1 MENIKVMGFTLF
13 VFSVGLLHFIS
24 LVCGAPLAPALYVF
38 GDSLFDSGNNNLLPT
53 VSKANFKPYGVDF
66 VRGDTGRF
74 SNGRLVPDFIAEF
87 LGLPYPPPSISIRIS
102 TPVTGLNYAS
112 ASCGILPE
120 TGQFLGKC
128 LSLDD
133 QIDLFQHTVK
143 SSLPEHFKGR
153 PNEQSEH
160 LSKSIFVVCIGSND
174 YMSNYLKPKTSDTSK
189 HYSPQAFA
197 QHLLDKLSA
206 QFRRLHS
213 LGARKVVMYE
223 IGPIGCIP
231 SMTRKNKHNGKCVEE
246 SNQLVAYFND
256 NLLGM
261 LQNLTSTL
269 PNSIFVRGHAHWLGY
284 DAIINPSK
292 YGLLDTSNPCCKTW
306 ANGTSACIPE
316 LKPCPNP
323 NQHYFF
329 DGYHLTETVYSVL
342 AGACINDRSVCSPT
356 LRELVQV

>member
-1 MENIKVMGFTLF
+1 MGFTLF

-24 LVCGAPLAPALYVF
+24 LACGAPLAPALFVF

-143 SSLPEHFKGR
+143 SSLPKHFKGR
-153 PNEQSEH
+153 PKEQSEH

-174 YMSNYLKPKTSDTSK
+174 YMNDTSK
-189 HYSPQAFA
+189 LYSPQAFA

-206 QFRRLHS
+206 QFRYQQRLHS
-213 LGARKVVMYE
+213 LGARKVVVYE

-231 SMTRKNKHNGKCVEE
+231 SMTRKKKHSGKCVEE

-256 NLLGM
+256 DLLGM

-356 LRELVQV
+356 LRELVQM

>member
-1 MENIKVMGFTLF
+1 MGFTVLCIIF
-13 VFSVGLLHFIS
+13 VGLLHFIS
-24 LVCGAPLAPALYVF
+24 QVGGAPLAPALYVF

-53 VSKANFKPYGVDF
+53 VSRADFKPYGVNF
-66 VRGDTGRF
+66 VKGDTGRF

-87 LGLPYPPPSISIRIS
+87 LGLPYPPPSISIRTS
-102 TPVTGLNYAS
+102 TPLTGLNYAS

-120 TGQFLGKC
+120 TGQYLGKC

-133 QIDLFQHTVK
+133 QIDLFQRTVR
-143 SSLPEHFKGR
+143 SSLPKHFKSS
-153 PNEQSEH
+153 PDEQLEY

-174 YMSNYLKPKTSDTSK
+174 YMSNYLEPRIYGTSK
-189 HYSPQAFA
+189 HFSPQAFA
-197 QHLLDKLSA
+197 NHLLDKLSG
-206 QFRRLHS
+206 QFRRLYN

-231 SMTRKNKHNGKCVEE
+231 SMTRKNKHDGKCVEE
-246 SNQLVAYFND
+246 SNQLVAYFNE

-284 DAIINPSK
+284 DAIMNPSK
-292 YGLLDTSNPCCKTW
+292 YGLLDTSNPCCITW

-316 LKPCPNP
+316 LKPCPDP
-323 NQHYFF
+323 NHHYFF

-342 AGACINDRSVCSPT
+342 ARACIDDKSVCSPT
-356 LRELVQV
+356 LKDLVQL

>member
-1 MENIKVMGFTLF
+1 MNNQNRVKSFILIIFFF
-13 VFSVGLLHFIS
+13 VLNHFIF

-38 GDSLFDSGNNNLLPT
+38 GDSLFDSGNNNILPT
-53 VSKANFKPYGVDF
+53 VSKANFKPYGVNF
-66 VRGDTGRF
+66 VKGDTGRF

-87 LGLPYPPPSISIRIS
+87 LGLPYPPPCISIRTS

-120 TGQFLGKC
+120 TGKNWGKC

-133 QIDLFQHTVK
+133 QIDLFHRTAE
-143 SSLPEHFKGR
+143 SSLPKHFKSSG
-153 PNEQSEH
+153 PNGVMQY

-174 YMSNYLKPKTSDTSK
+174 YMSYYQKRQTNDTGK
-189 HYSPQAFA
+189 HDSPQAFA
-197 QHLLDKLSA
+197 QHLLNKLYA
-206 QFRRLHS
+206 QFRRLYT
-213 LGARKVVMYE
+213 LGARKVVMFE

-231 SMTRKNKHNGKCVEE
+231 SMTRKNIHDGKCVEN

-269 PNSIFVRGHAHWLGY
+269 PNSIFVLSHAHWLGY

-292 YGLLDTSNPCCKTW
+292 YGRAYLTQATHV
-306 ANGTSACIPE
+306 A
-316 LKPCPNP
+316 KPGPMGSP
-323 NQHYFF
+323 
-329 DGYHLTETVYSVL
+329 L
-342 AGACINDRSVCSPT
+342 AFLG
-356 LRELVQV
+356 

>member
-1 MENIKVMGFTLF
+1 
-13 VFSVGLLHFIS
+13 
-24 LVCGAPLAPALYVF
+24 
-38 GDSLFDSGNNNLLPT
+38 
-53 VSKANFKPYGVDF
+53 
-66 VRGDTGRF
+66 
-74 SNGRLVPDFIAEF
+74 
-87 LGLPYPPPSISIRIS
+87 
-102 TPVTGLNYAS
+102 
-112 ASCGILPE
+112 
-120 TGQFLGKC
+120 
-128 LSLDD
+128 
-133 QIDLFQHTVK
+133 
-143 SSLPEHFKGR
+143 
-153 PNEQSEH
+153 
-160 LSKSIFVVCIGSND
+160 
-174 YMSNYLKPKTSDTSK
+174 
-189 HYSPQAFA
+189 
-197 QHLLDKLSA
+197 
-206 QFRRLHS
+206 
-213 LGARKVVMYE
+213 
-223 IGPIGCIP
+223 
-231 SMTRKNKHNGKCVEE
+231 MTRKNKHNGKCVEE

-292 YGLLDTSNPCCKTW
+292 YGRVLFSHFYGWLTGSVIFSAKYHSVVFTGLLDTSNPCCKTW